1 VLTLQSTENERP
13 KVKNKRDV
21 LEFLASRQM
30 LEEERTFVI
39 YLDSGLGVVDL
50 RAVRSGTSISASNEA
65 ASLVAQGITLQA
77 AGILVVD
84 NCPNGK
90 SWPNAPSGQ
99 LLSQLEFLTRE
110 TGICVLDSL
119 SISGN
124 VISSYALP
132 RHEDKALEA
141 RRFPSF
147 KFWGNTISNRG

>member
-1 VLTLQSTENERP
+1 
-13 KVKNKRDV
+13 
-21 LEFLASRQM
+21 M

-50 RAVRSGTSISASNEA
+50 RVLGSGTRISAANEA
-65 ASLVAQGITLQA
+65 ASLVGQGITLQA
-77 AGILVVD
+77 AGLLVVE
-84 NCPNGK
+84 NCPIGK
-90 SWPNAPSGQ
+90 SWPNTPSGQ
-99 LLSQLEFLTRE
+99 LLLQLEFLTRE

-132 RHEDKALEA
+132 RHDKALEA

-147 KFWGNTISNRG
+147 KF